1 MPIMN
6 TKRKRKNLGISFSSR
21 TCVWGWGS
29 KWVCVCALLHLLSV
43 RNQGK
48 AGEERREKGQRAQ
61 LQHSAS
67 HMLLD
72 ISPSDYVL
80 AFE

>member
-1 MPIMN
+1 M
-6 TKRKRKNLGISFSSR
+6 
-21 TCVWGWGS
+21 CVGMGVAS
-29 KWVCVCALLHLLSV
+29 GCASVPLLHLLSV